1 LEYSR
6 GKNMGKRLIQQR
18 RGRVNGRFGI
28 PSHRYKGKI
37 KYHQDRN
44 KKEGIVEDIFHD
56 PGRTTPLAS
65 IKMDDNTKVL
75 ILAPEGVKIGD
86 KIKFSEDKQDVR
98 VGNVLPLGSIPE
110 GTPIYN
116 VEISPGDGGKLVRA
130 GGTTATVAS
139 HDKKRTVIQLPSGR
153 FKAVDSSCR
162 ATIGIAAGGGRK
174 DKPFVKAGKKYHAY
188 RTRGKLYPVVRGVAM
203 NPVAHP
209 HGGGAHQH
217 VGKPSSIK
225 RGASPGRK
233 VGSIAAKRT
242 GRK

>member
-1 LEYSR
+1 
-6 GKNMGKRLIQQR
+6 MGKRLIQQR
-18 RGRVNGRFGI
+18 RGRVNGRFET
-28 PSHRYKGKI
+28 PSHRYRGDI
-37 KYHQDRN
+37 RYDRDTK
-44 KKEGIVEDIFHD
+44 KKEGVVEDIIHD

-65 IKMDDNTKVL
+65 VKLEDNTKVL
-75 ILAPEGVKIGD
+75 TIAPEGIKIGD
-86 KIKFSEDKQDVR
+86 KIIFSDNKNDVG
-98 VGNVLPLGSIPE
+98 VGNVLPISKIPE

-116 VEISPGDGGKLVRA
+116 IELSPGDGGKLVRA
-130 GGTTATVAS
+130 GGTTATIAS
-139 HDKKRTVIQLPSGR
+139 HDKKGTVVQLPSGK
-153 FKAVDSSCR
+153 FKSLDPNCR
-162 ATIGIAAGGGRK
+162 ATIGVAAGGGRK

-188 RTRGKLYPVVRGVAM
+188 RTRGKLYPTVRGVAM
-203 NPVAHP
+203 CAVAHP

>member
-1 LEYSR
+1 
-6 GKNMGKRLIQQR
+6 MGKRLIQQR
-18 RGRVNGRFGI
+18 RGRVNGRFET
-28 PSHRYKGKI
+28 PSHRYKGEI
-37 KYHQDRN
+37 KYHQDRSE
-44 KKEGIVEDIFHD
+44 KDGIVKDIIHD

-65 IKMDDNTKVL
+65 VLLNDNTKILV
-75 ILAPEGVKIGD
+75 LAPEGIKIGD
-86 KIKFSEDKQDVR
+86 KIKFSENSRDAVS
-98 VGNVLPLGSIPE
+98 GNILPLGKIPE

-116 VEISPGDGGKLVRA
+116 VEIAPGDGGKLVRA
-130 GGTTATVAS
+130 GGTTATIAS
-139 HDKKRTVIQLPSGR
+139 HEKNRTVVQLPSGR
-153 FKAVDSSCR
+153 FKAVDSNCR

-174 DKPFVKAGKKYHAY
+174 DKPFVKAGKKFHAY
-188 RTRGKLYPVVRGVAM
+188 RTRGKLYPTVRGVAM